1 MRLLYVAAGIDVPG
15 SHGGSTH
22 VWEVARGLAQLGHE
36 VHVVAHPPRDAGR
49 SRRLQQSTVDGV
61 HLRYLDLP
69 KPLSLLGYPGLARLV
84 RRLRPAVVM
93 ERYYNLAGSGVLA
106 ARRQH
111 IPVLLEVN
119 ALIVDPPEVFKRR
132 LDDRLGG
139 PLRRWATWQCH
150 ASARIVTPLASTV
163 PAPVPRDK
171 IVELPWG
178 ANVECF
184 HPEAM
189 QAERDAL
196 RRELRLAPERP
207 VVVFAGSFRVW
218 HGVRDFVAAAVRLL
232 EDGAAYVFLMVGDG
246 PERRAAEQTATRY
259 PDGFRFAGSIPH
271 EQVPAYL
278 GLASVGVAPFNTAGH
293 PALRAAGFFWSPLKI
308 YEYMAMG
315 LPVVTPAIPP
325 LNATIRE
332 GVEGALYP
340 EGDVEALA
348 AAIRRVVESPERAA
362 MGRRARERVVRD
374 FSWQRHCAEL
384 DRIVREI
391 GV

>member
-1 MRLLYVAAGIDVPG
+1 VP
-15 SHGGSTH
+15 T
-22 VWEVARGLAQLGHE
+22 A
-36 VHVVAHPPRDAGR
+36 
-49 SRRLQQSTVDGV
+49 
-61 HLRYLDLP
+61 
-69 KPLSLLGYPGLARLV
+69 
-84 RRLRPAVVM
+84 
-93 ERYYNLAGSGVLA
+93 
-106 ARRQH
+106 
-111 IPVLLEVN
+111 
-119 ALIVDPPEVFKRR
+119 
-132 LDDRLGG
+132 
-139 PLRRWATWQCH
+139 
-150 ASARIVTPLASTV
+150 
-163 PAPVPRDK
+163 VPRDK

-246 PERRAAEQTATRY
+246 PERRAAEQAAVRY

-278 GLASVGVAPFNTAGH
+278 GLASAGVAPFNTAGH